1 MTTPK
6 TVDLS
11 DDGGATF
18 ESLPGNT
25 ASFTQDAAAIED
37 TVFGADFGSE
47 EIGLINWTVEAQAFY
62 KGFAG
67 YLAKI
72 KQTGVTTGFVGE
84 SMTLVSGK
92 TFKIDDA
99 TKEIFDTAVTFTIFD
114 NAIDETANVESINYL
129 FGEIT
134 FKSSF
139 AVTEPVTI
147 DGSFFPTIN
156 LGKANAFTL
165 TQTAD
170 TIESS
175 DFATVQANGGFRTFE
190 QGLKT
195 VGLDLSSFYDVTAG
209 FRAALI
215 ARNTL
220 VVELDPAGTGE
231 TVARGFFKVSTEAQA
246 GDVGALEDE
255 TTNLTLQV
263 PVVSPIPSTLPFS
276 WQFTATTLSTSVQ
289 IAITAF
295 LSGAEIDVQYLYD
308 GINGVTGKCIITDLT
323 LAGGIDNMN
332 EFTVTCQGT
341 GATTDVGTG

>member
-6 TVDLS
+6 RVDLS
-11 DDGGATF
+11 DDNGVTF
-18 ESLPGNT
+18 ELLPGNT
-25 ASFTQDAAAIED
+25 GSFNQDAAALED

-72 KQTGVTTGFVGE
+72 KQAGSTTAMAGE

-99 TKEIFDTAVTFTIFD
+99 TKEIFDRAVTFTIFD
-114 NAIDETANVESINYL
+114 NAVDETDEVESINYL

-139 AVTEPVTI
+139 SVTEPVTI
-147 DGSFFPTIN
+147 DGSFFPTIT
-156 LGKANAFTL
+156 LGKASAFTM

-170 TIESS
+170 TVETS
-175 DFATVQANGGFRTFE
+175 DFATVQGNGGFRTFE

-195 VGLDLSSFYDVTAG
+195 ISLDLTSFYDVTVG

-215 ARNTL
+215 ARDTL
-220 VVELDPAGTGE
+220 IVELDPVGTGE
-231 TVARGFFKVSTEAQA
+231 SIARGFFKIATEAQA
-246 GDVGALEDE
+246 GDVAALEEE
-255 TTNLTLQV
+255 TTTLTLQV
-263 PVVSPIPSTLPFS
+263 PIVSPIPSDTPFN
-276 WQFTATTLSTSVQ
+276 WQFTATTLSTAVQ
-289 IAITAF
+289 IAIVAF
-295 LSGAEIDVQYLYD
+295 IDGTEIDVQYLYD
-308 GINGVTGKCIITDLT
+308 GINGVKGKCIITDLT